1 MRLTAEF
8 LLSVR
13 GSLNA
18 LSDRECVLRGSGIS
32 AIENLA
38 VLQDQYDHIDLT
50 DNEVLKLGNL
60 PRMNRLMSI
69 FLAKNSVSRIS
80 SGLGEKVPHLKVLD
94 LTKNQLR
101 YLSEVRNLREFK
113 ELEHLSLCENPVI
126 HKPNYRLFMLYCIP
140 SLKILDFQRITAQE
154 REDAKNLFSGSKGS
168 EVMRAV
174 DEEAKAVAEG
184 HGTSD
189 EPPVDLTAEQK
200 AKVRAAISAAKSRI
214 ELDRI
219 ELQVQT
225 GTFPYDDYDLD
236 EEGASKEDPA
246 PALATKSKS
255 KKRKSSLTG
264 ESAGEA
270 EIESAPVEGKSE
282 EQSKGS
288 ETVGVAGRARSASRT
303 SEAEVEPEST
313 EGTGTGGEKQAR
325 SRRASSVSS
334 QTSGVL
340 EANDKE
346 EKSTKRGKGKRG
358 ASIASEADA
367 DAIGAEEEKPRKK
380 RKKSEGSSA
389 VIEEQQD
396 GEKKKSAAKKKNR
409 KK

>member
-50 DNEVLKLGNL
+50 DNEVLKLDNL

-246 PALATKSKS
+246 PALAKKSKS
-255 KKRKSSLTG
+255 KKRKSSMTE

-270 EIESAPVEGKSE
+270 KIESAPVEGKSE

-288 ETVGVAGRARSASRT
+288 ETEGAAGRARSASRT
-303 SEAEVEPEST
+303 SEVEVEPET
-313 EGTGTGGEKQAR
+313 EGTGGEKQAR

-340 EANDKE
+340 EANEKE

-367 DAIGAEEEKPRKK
+367 DATGAEEEKPKKK

-389 VIEEQQD
+389 TIEEQQD